1 MTPPEP
7 LQQVDRTW
15 VIWRSQ
21 TLAYFGGC
29 DYFRLAT
36 HPKLIAAAQEA
47 IGKYGLDVAASRWT
61 TGNHPLYNE
70 LEAALAKFFECE
82 SALLVS
88 NGYLSNLAVIQGI
101 RDRISHILIDERAH
115 VSLADAAAA
124 AHVEVIPFAHR
135 NPIDLQR
142 KLPKYAKALLMSDGV
157 FAHDGS
163 IAPLREYAEVLKR
176 DALLLIDDSH
186 GAGVL
191 GAQGRGTHE
200 HIGLLR
206 DRIIQTTTLSKAFGC
221 FGGVILASKD
231 VSDSIAAQ
239 SAVITGSTPF
249 PLSHAAAAIAA
260 TGVLSGSDFR
270 HSLQT
275 NLRRLGLSSPVP
287 IHAVFPEN
295 EKQQRQLICALLARG
310 IFPTNIRYQNGPPE
324 GYFRFAISSEHTRA
338 QLEALAD
345 ALQSAVG

>member
-7 LQQVDRTW
+7 LQQIDRTW
-15 VIWRSQ
+15 VIWRGQ

-36 HPKLIAAAQEA
+36 HPKLIAAAQNA
-47 IGKYGLDVAASRWT
+47 IAKFGLDVAASRWT

-70 LEAALAKFFECE
+70 LESALAEFFDAE

-88 NGYLSNLAVIQGI
+88 NGYLTNLAAVQGI

-115 VSLADAAAA
+115 VSLADAAVA

-135 NPIDLQR
+135 SPTDLDR
-142 KLPKYAKALLMSDGV
+142 KLPKYAKALVMTDGV

-163 IAPLREYAEVLKR
+163 IAPLREYADLLKH
-176 DALLLIDDSH
+176 DALMLVDDSH

-191 GAQGRGTHE
+191 GAHGRGSQE
-200 HIGLLR
+200 HIGLTR

-221 FGGVILASKD
+221 FGGAILASNDITDAITTK
-231 VSDSIAAQ
+231 SS
-239 SAVITGSTPF
+239 VITGATPF

-260 TGVLSGSDFR
+260 TEILSNG
-270 HSLQT
+270 
-275 NLRRLGLSSPVP
+275 NLRESLEQNLQRLALKSSVP
-287 IHAVFPEN
+287 IHAVFPAN
-295 EKQQRQLICALLARG
+295 EKEQRHLIRGLLARG
-310 IFPTNIRYQNGPPE
+310 IFPPNIRYQNGPPE
-324 GYFRFAISSEHTRA
+324 GYFRFAISSGHTRA
-338 QLEALAD
+338 QLDALAD
-345 ALQSAVG
+345 ALQSPLR